1 MKKTLLS
8 IVTMAILTTSVSAN
22 ANVMTSLQSG
32 INNAQTQGIQSM
44 NQSDQN
50 VYFKP
55 ALTKEIMVEL
65 EVPQIVKFS
74 KSNGDELNLI
84 KLSLDSAMNSYKA
97 TENIRVESN
106 GDSKV
111 RIGLGKPFDLVS
123 NNGSRIPSTPVVTI
137 GDTMLNGAANVGLGG
152 GTAMFPL
159 TNSVLDTTLNI
170 IVNGNGLK
178 SAEVYT
184 GTLNLVIETAA

>member
-8 IVTMAILTTSVSAN
+8 IITMAILTTSVSAN
-22 ANVMTSLQSG
+22 ANVMASLQSG
-32 INNAQTQGIQSM
+32 INNAQIQGIQSM
-44 NQSDQN
+44 NQSDQS

-55 ALTKEIMVEL
+55 ALTKEITVEL

-74 KSNGDELNLI
+74 KSNGDELSLI
-84 KLSLDSAMNSYKA
+84 KLSMNSTMNSYKA

-123 NNGSRIPSTPVVTI
+123 NNGSRIQSTPTVMI
-137 GDTMLNGAANVGLGG
+137 GNTMLSRAANVGLGG
-152 GTAMFPL
+152 HMATFPL
-159 TNSVLDTTLNI
+159 TNSVLDTTLDI
-170 IVNGNGLK
+170 SVNGNGLK

>member
-32 INNAQTQGIQSM
+32 INKAQIQGIKSM
-44 NQSDQN
+44 SQSDQS

-55 ALTKEIMVEL
+55 ALTKEITVEL

-84 KLSLDSAMNSYKA
+84 KLSLNSCA
-97 TENIRVESN
+97 
-106 GDSKV
+106 
-111 RIGLGKPFDLVS
+111 
-123 NNGSRIPSTPVVTI
+123 
-137 GDTMLNGAANVGLGG
+137 
-152 GTAMFPL
+152 
-159 TNSVLDTTLNI
+159 
-170 IVNGNGLK
+170 
-178 SAEVYT
+178 
-184 GTLNLVIETAA
+184 

>member
-123 NNGSRIPSTPVVTI
+123 NNGSKIPSTPVVTI
-137 GDTMLNGAANVGLGG
+137 GNTMLNGAANVGLGG

-170 IVNGNGLK
+170 IVKGNGLK

>member
-123 NNGSRIPSTPVVTI
+123 NNGSKIPSTPVVTI
-137 GDTMLNGAANVGLGG
+137 GNTMLNGAANVGLGG

-170 IVNGNGLK
+170 IVKGNGLK
-178 SAEVYT
+178 STEVYT

>member
-22 ANVMTSLQSG
+22 ANAMTSLQSG
-32 INNAQTQGIQSM
+32 INNAQIQGIQSM

-84 KLSLDSAMNSYKA
+84 KLNLDSAMDSYKA

-123 NNGSRIPSTPVVTI
+123 NNGSKIPSTPVVTI

-170 IVNGNGLK
+170 IVKGNGLK

>member
-123 NNGSRIPSTPVVTI
+123 NNGSKIPSTPVVTI
-137 GDTMLNGAANVGLGG
+137 GDTMLIGAADVGLGG

-170 IVNGNGLK
+170 IVKGNGLK

>member
-32 INNAQTQGIQSM
+32 INNAQIQGIQSM

-84 KLSLDSAMNSYKA
+84 KLSLDSAMDSYKA

-123 NNGSRIPSTPVVTI
+123 NNGSKIPSTPVVTI
-137 GDTMLNGAANVGLGG
+137 GNMMLNGAANVGLGG
-152 GTAMFPL
+152 VAVFPL

-170 IVNGNGLK
+170 IVKGNGLK

>member
-65 EVPQIVKFS
+65 EVPSIVKFS

-84 KLSLDSAMNSYKA
+84 KLSLDSAMDSYKA

-123 NNGSRIPSTPVVTI
+123 NNGSKIPSTPVVTI
-137 GDTMLNGAANVGLGG
+137 GNMMLNGAANVGLGG
-152 GTAMFPL
+152 VAVFPL

-170 IVNGNGLK
+170 IVKGNGLK
-178 SAEVYT
+178 STEVYT

>member
-32 INNAQTQGIQSM
+32 INNAQIQGIQSM

-84 KLSLDSAMNSYKA
+84 KLNLDSAMDSYKA

-123 NNGSRIPSTPVVTI
+123 NNGSKIPSTPVVTI

-170 IVNGNGLK
+170 IVKGNGLK

>member
-1 MKKTLLS
+1 MEKTLLS

-65 EVPQIVKFS
+65 EVPSIVKFS

-84 KLSLDSAMNSYKA
+84 KLSLDSAMDSYKA

-123 NNGSRIPSTPVVTI
+123 NNGSKIPSTPVVTI
-137 GDTMLNGAANVGLGG
+137 GNMMLNGAANVGLGG
-152 GTAMFPL
+152 VAVFPL

-170 IVNGNGLK
+170 IVKGNGLK
-178 SAEVYT
+178 STEVYT

>member
-32 INNAQTQGIQSM
+32 INNAQIQGIQSM

-84 KLSLDSAMNSYKA
+84 KLSLDSAMDSYKA

-123 NNGSRIPSTPVVTI
+123 NNGSKIPSTPVVTI

-170 IVNGNGLK
+170 IVKGNGLK

>member
-84 KLSLDSAMNSYKA
+84 KLSLDSAMDSYKA

-123 NNGSRIPSTPVVTI
+123 NNGSKIPSTPVVTI
-137 GDTMLNGAANVGLGG
+137 GNTMLNGAANVGLGG

-170 IVNGNGLK
+170 IVKGNGLK

>member
-8 IVTMAILTTSVSAN
+8 IVTMAILTTSISAN

-32 INNAQTQGIQSM
+32 IDIAQGIQSM
-44 NQSDQN
+44 NQN

-55 ALTKEIMVEL
+55 ALTKEITVEL
-65 EVPQIVKFS
+65 EVPSIVKFS

-106 GDSKV
+106 GDDSHV
-111 RIGLGKPFDLVS
+111 RIGLGKPFELVS
-123 NNGSRIPSTPVVTI
+123 NNGSKIPSSTPVVTI
-137 GDTMLNGAANVGLGG
+137 GDTMLI

-170 IVNGNGLK
+170 NVNGNGLK

-184 GTLNLVIETAA
+184 GTLNLVIETSA

>member
-84 KLSLDSAMNSYKA
+84 KLNLDSAMDSYKA

-123 NNGSRIPSTPVVTI
+123 NNGSKIPSTPVVTI

-170 IVNGNGLK
+170 IVKGNGLK

>member
-32 INNAQTQGIQSM
+32 INKAQTQGIQSM

-84 KLSLDSAMNSYKA
+84 KLSLDSAMDSYKA

-123 NNGSRIPSTPVVTI
+123 NNGSKIPSTPVVTI

-170 IVNGNGLK
+170 IVKGNGLK

>member
-32 INNAQTQGIQSM
+32 INNAQIQGIQSM

-123 NNGSRIPSTPVVTI
+123 NNGSKIPSTPVVTI
-137 GDTMLNGAANVGLGG
+137 GNMMLNGAANVGLGG
-152 GTAMFPL
+152 VAVFPL

-170 IVNGNGLK
+170 IVKGNGLK
-178 SAEVYT
+178 STEVYT

>member
-84 KLSLDSAMNSYKA
+84 KLSLDSAMDSYKA

-123 NNGSRIPSTPVVTI
+123 NNGSKIPSTPVVTI
-137 GDTMLNGAANVGLGG
+137 GNMMLNGAANVGLGG
-152 GTAMFPL
+152 VAVFPL

-170 IVNGNGLK
+170 IVKGNGLK
-178 SAEVYT
+178 STEVYT

>member
-123 NNGSRIPSTPVVTI
+123 NNGSKIPSTPVVTI
-137 GDTMLNGAANVGLGG
+137 GNMMLNGAANVGLGG
-152 GTAMFPL
+152 VAVFPL

-170 IVNGNGLK
+170 IVKGNGLK
-178 SAEVYT
+178 STEVYT

>member
-84 KLSLDSAMNSYKA
+84 KLSMDSAMNSYKA

-123 NNGSRIPSTPVVTI
+123 NNGSKIPSTPVVTI
-137 GDTMLNGAANVGLGG
+137 GNTMLNGAANVGLGG

-170 IVNGNGLK
+170 IVKGNGLK

>member
-32 INNAQTQGIQSM
+32 INNAQIQGIQSM

-84 KLSLDSAMNSYKA
+84 KLSLDSAMDSYKA

-123 NNGSRIPSTPVVTI
+123 NNGSKIPSTPVVTI
-137 GDTMLNGAANVGLGG
+137 GNMMLNGAANVGLGG
-152 GTAMFPL
+152 VAVFPL

-170 IVNGNGLK
+170 IVKGNGLK
-178 SAEVYT
+178 STEVYT

>member
-8 IVTMAILTTSVSAN
+8 IITMAILTTSVSAN
-22 ANVMTSLQSG
+22 ANVMASLQSG
-32 INNAQTQGIQSM
+32 INNAQIQGIQSM
-44 NQSDQN
+44 NQSDQS

-55 ALTKEIMVEL
+55 ALTKEITVEL

-74 KSNGDELNLI
+74 KSNGDELSLI
-84 KLSLDSAMNSYKA
+84 KLSMNSYKA

-123 NNGSRIPSTPVVTI
+123 NNGSRIQSTPTVMI
-137 GDTMLNGAANVGLGG
+137 GNTMLSRAANVGLGG
-152 GTAMFPL
+152 HMATFPL
-159 TNSVLDTTLNI
+159 TNSVLDTTLDI
-170 IVNGNGLK
+170 SVNGNGLK

>member
-32 INNAQTQGIQSM
+32 INKAQIQGIKSM
-44 NQSDQN
+44 SQSDQS

-55 ALTKEIMVEL
+55 ALTKEITVEL

-74 KSNGDELNLI
+74 KSNGDELSLI
-84 KLSLDSAMNSYKA
+84 KLSMDSTMNLYKA

-123 NNGSRIPSTPVVTI
+123 NNGSKIPSTPVVTI
-137 GDTMLNGAANVGLGG
+137 GNTMLNGAANVGLGG

-170 IVNGNGLK
+170 IVKGNGLK

>member
-8 IVTMAILTTSVSAN
+8 MVTMAILATSVSAN
-22 ANVMTSLQSG
+22 ANLAASLQSG
-32 INNAQTQGIQSM
+32 INKAQVQGMQNM

-55 ALTKEIMVEL
+55 ALTKEITVEL
-65 EVPQIVKFS
+65 EVPKIVKFS
-74 KSNGDELNLI
+74 KSNGDDLTSI
-84 KLSLDSAMNSYKA
+84 KLNMDATMSSYSA

-111 RIGLGKPFDLVS
+111 RIGLGKPFNLVS
-123 NNGSRIPSTPVVTI
+123 NNGSKIQSDPVVML
-137 GDTMLNGAANVGLGG
+137 GDRMLNGAAHVGLGG
-152 GTAMFPL
+152 AAMFPL
-159 TNSVLDTTLNI
+159 TNSVLDTTLKISVRN
-170 IVNGNGLK
+170 NGLK

>member
-32 INNAQTQGIQSM
+32 INNAQIQGIQSM

-65 EVPQIVKFS
+65 EVPQIVKFY

-84 KLSLDSAMNSYKA
+84 KLSLDSAMDSYKA

-123 NNGSRIPSTPVVTI
+123 NNGSKIPSTPVVTI

-170 IVNGNGLK
+170 IVKGNGLK